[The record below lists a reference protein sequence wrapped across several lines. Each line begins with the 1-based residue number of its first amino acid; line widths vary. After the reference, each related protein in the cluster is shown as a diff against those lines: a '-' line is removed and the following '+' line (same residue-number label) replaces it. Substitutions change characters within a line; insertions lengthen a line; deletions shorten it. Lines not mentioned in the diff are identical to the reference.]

1 MVRHR
6 SVIGWGIG
14 VEALV
19 VGIGRCGGLMHVLQL
34 LTMKAPFV
42 VVSVQTSNA
51 PNHSDARSV
60 LADQQLVTGP
70 LPLTPLEQFL
80 LQCATPRSP
89 MVIRV
94 VLRLTGECQP
104 DLYVQTL
111 QRAIERH
118 PMLSCRLQKINRQWC
133 WVSGTPEPIVIS
145 RRSGSVFDLE
155 SGLVSKFIDLTQSAG
170 LHTSIVVLDDGVK
183 VFMDVHHAATDG
195 NGMRQVITDWFHLYH
210 CEVTST
216 PSKLPVVDPDRL
228 VHRHVFPQP
237 ASIPPISLKQSLINI
252 WATIRGR
259 TSRWAVAEQRAGQ
272 QLDATSS
279 HCVEII
285 LSDAQGNQLRERMA
299 AWNVKLNDLAMVCLM
314 STYAKLAPPGSNQHR
329 VTVLNPIDLR
339 MPSDRSLPA
348 TNRFGIAFMRRPRAE
363 CLNPVAILRGIHDE
377 MTYVR
382 SNYVGVEFVKGL
394 VTASKMPGGID
405 LFRRLGFFIP
415 SMQWTCLGDVSRG
428 GKRLIPWKDGM
439 PISGNLQL
447 ATATGFAPCADN
459 VPMSI
464 ATCEANRKITLTV
477 RSSPRFLTM
486 DDTQKFADTLVHSL
500 CTFELPDGFCHV
512 ARHNAVSDSG
522 ATNEDASG

>member
-1 MVRHR
+1 MV
-6 SVIGWGIG
+6 VP
-14 VEALV
+14 
-19 VGIGRCGGLMHVLQL
+19 
-34 LTMKAPFV
+34 AP
-42 VVSVQTSNA
+42 T
-51 PNHSDARSV
+51 SDAQQHSEATG
-60 LADQQLVTGP
+60 LPADQQLVIGP
-70 LPLTPLEQFL
+70 LPLTPLELFL

-118 PMLSCRLQKINRQWC
+118 PMLSCRLQKINRPWC

-155 SGLVSKFIDLTQSAG
+155 NGSVIKSIDLTQSAG
-170 LHTSIVVLDDGVK
+170 LHTSIVVQDDGVK
-183 VFMDVHHAATDG
+183 VVMDVHHAVTDG
-195 NGMRQVITDWFHLYH
+195 NGMRQVVTDWFHLYH
-210 CEVTST
+210 CAVTGS
-216 PSKLPVVDPDRL
+216 PLKLPVVDPDRL
-228 VHRHVFPQP
+228 AKRHVFPQP
-237 ASIPPISLKQSLINI
+237 AAIAPISLKQALINI

-259 TSRWAVAEQRAGQ
+259 TSRWEVTQRRDGQ
-272 QLDATSS
+272 PPDATSS
-279 HCVEII
+279 YCVEII
-285 LSDAQGNQLRERMA
+285 LSDAQGDQLRERMA
-299 AWNVKLNDLAMVCLM
+299 AWNVKLNDLVMVGAM
-314 STYAKLAPPGSNQHR
+314 STYTKLAPPGPNQHR

-339 MPSDRSLPA
+339 LPSDRTLSA

-394 VTASKMPGGID
+394 VTASKIPGGID
-405 LFRRLGFFIP
+405 IFRRIGFFTP

-459 VPMSI
+459 VPVSI
-464 ATCEANRKITLTV
+464 ATCEANKRVTLTV
-477 RSSPRFLTM
+477 RSSPRFLSM
-486 DDTQKFADTLVHSL
+486 DETRKFAETLVHSL
-500 CTFELPDGFCHV
+500 CTFELPDDSSPAPQRGK
-512 ARHNAVSDSG
+512 APTSG
-522 ATNEDASG
+522 ATDENATG

>member
-1 MVRHR
+1 MVVPAHT
-6 SVIGWGIG
+6 S
-14 VEALV
+14 EA
-19 VGIGRCGGLMHVLQL
+19 Q
-34 LTMKAPFV
+34 
-42 VVSVQTSNA
+42 Q
-51 PNHSDARSV
+51 HSDATG
-60 LADQQLVTGP
+60 LPADQQLEIGP

-94 VLRLTGECQP
+94 VLRLTGECQTN
-104 DLYVQTL
+104 LYVETL

-133 WVSGTPEPIVIS
+133 WVPSTPEPIVIS
-145 RRSGSVFDLE
+145 RRSGSVFELE
-155 SGLVSKFIDLTQSAG
+155 SGSVTKSIDLTQSAG
-170 LHTSIVVLDDGVK
+170 LHTSIVVQDDGVK
-183 VFMDVHHAATDG
+183 VVMDVHHAVTDG
-195 NGMRQVITDWFHLYH
+195 NGMRQVVTDWFHLYH
-210 CEVTST
+210 CAVTGS
-216 PSKLPVVDPDRL
+216 PLKLPVVDPDRL
-228 VHRHVFPQP
+228 AKRHLFPQP
-237 ASIPPISLKQSLINI
+237 ASIAPISLKQSLINI

-259 TSRWAVAEQRAGQ
+259 TSRWAVAERSAGQ
-272 QLDATSS
+272 QLDVKAS

-285 LSDAQGNQLRERMA
+285 LSDAQGDQLRERMA
-299 AWNVKLNDLAMVCLM
+299 AWNVKLNDLVMVCSM
-314 STYAKLAPPGSNQHR
+314 GTYAKLAPPGSNQHR

-382 SNYVGVEFVKGL
+382 SNYIGVEFVKGL

-459 VPMSI
+459 VPLSI

-486 DDTQKFADTLVHSL
+486 ADTERFAETLVDCL
-500 CTFELPDGFCHV
+500 CTFELPVDFRHV
-512 ARHNAVSDSG
+512 PQRSTAPTSG
-522 ATNEDASG
+522 ATDENASG

>member
-1 MVRHR
+1 M
-6 SVIGWGIG
+6 
-14 VEALV
+14 EAQGA
-19 VGIGRCGGLMHVLQL
+19 GIGRCGGLKQVLQL
-34 LTMKAPFV
+34 LTIKVAFV
-42 VVSVQTSNA
+42 VVPVQTSDA
-51 PNHSDARSV
+51 PKHSDARGV
-60 LADQQLVTGP
+60 LVDQQRVMEP
-70 LPLTPLEQFL
+70 LPLAPLEQFL

-133 WVSGTPEPIVIS
+133 WVSGTPEPIGFS
-145 RRSGSVFDLE
+145 RRSGSVFELE
-155 SGLVSKFIDLTQSAG
+155 SGTVTRFIDLTQSGG
-170 LHTSIVVLDDGVK
+170 LHTSIVVLEDGVK
-183 VFMDVHHAATDG
+183 VFMDAHHAATDG
-195 NGMRQVITDWFHLYH
+195 NGIRQVITDWFHLYH
-210 CEVTST
+210 CEVTGS
-216 PSKLPVVDPDRL
+216 PLKLPVVDPDRL
-228 VHRHVFPQP
+228 AKRHVFPQP
-237 ASIPPISLKQSLINI
+237 AAIAPISLKQSLLNI

-259 TSRWAVAEQRAGQ
+259 TSRWAVAQRSDG
-272 QLDATSS
+272 LPPDATSS

-285 LSDAQGNQLRERMA
+285 LSDAQRDQLRERMT
-299 AWNVKLNDLAMVCLM
+299 AWNVKLNELVMVCAM
-314 STYAKLAPPGSNQHR
+314 STYAKLAPPGSNLHR

-339 MPSDRSLPA
+339 MPSDRSLSA

-405 LFRRLGFFIP
+405 MFRRLGFFIP

-447 ATATGFAPCADN
+447 ATVTGFAPCADN
-459 VPMSI
+459 VPVSI

-486 DDTQKFADTLVHSL
+486 DDTQRFAETLVHSL

-512 ARHNAVSDSG
+512 ARRNAVSESG
-522 ATNEDASG
+522 ATNEDVSG